1 MIHRCT
7 LCDSNSLYLI
17 YDSGKGVSVTSVSQ
31 IHSGRTQVYYCP
43 SCCHV
48 HTEGMVDTAD
58 YYSEDYN
65 INLSHEDEDQ
75 LYEMNGERKVYR
87 TEHQLN
93 VLTSKIDI
101 DSCTHVLDYGCAKSS
116 MGSKL
121 LELHKTLDLCLFD
134 VSSAYETYWERM
146 VDKGNCAVSETPSH
160 WNNKFDLLTSF
171 FSMEHIVD
179 IRAALKHMISLIADG
194 GKLYAIVPY
203 VLGNIADLVVID
215 HVHHFTQESLK
226 YVLEDTGF
234 CDVQIDKD
242 AHRGALVV
250 IATKGKIQK
259 TVVPVAAPHVET
271 QIRKISEFW
280 TGYANRVRQA
290 ELAVSGA
297 LAIFGAG
304 FYGMFSYVCLI
315 QRERVKMFLDNN
327 TFLQNRKILNV
338 PIVSPTEITPEVEGV
353 LVGLNPTIARNVIA
367 QLPSQITLQR
377 SLFFFD

>member
-1 MIHRCT
+1 MIHRCS
-7 LCDSNSLYLI
+7 LCDSDSLYLI
-17 YDSGKGVSVTSVSQ
+17 YDSDKGVSVTSVSQ
-31 IHSGRTQVYYCP
+31 IHPGRTQVYYCP

-48 HTEGMVDTAD
+48 QTEGIADAAD

-75 LYEMNGERKVYR
+75 LYEMKGEKKTYR

-93 VLTSKIDI
+93 VLVSKIDI
-101 DSCTHVLDYGCAKSS
+101 SSCKHVLDYGCAKSS

-121 LELHKTLDLCLFD
+121 LELHPALDLCLFD

-146 VDKGNCAVSETPSH
+146 VAKENCAVSETPPY

-171 FSMEHIVD
+171 FSMEHIID
-179 IRAALKHMISLIADG
+179 IRSALKHMISLLADD
-194 GKLYAIVPY
+194 GKLYAIVPD

-226 YVLEDTGF
+226 YVLETAGF
-234 CDVQIDKD
+234 CNVKIDKD

-250 IATKGKIQK
+250 TATKGRAQKI
-259 TVVPVAAPHVET
+259 VVPAAAPHVET
-271 QIRKISEFW
+271 EIRKISEFW

-290 ELAVSGA
+290 ESAAPGA

-304 FYGMFSYVCLI
+304 FYGMFSYVCLT

-327 TFLQNRKILNV
+327 TFLQNKTILNV
-338 PIVSPTEITPEVEGV
+338 PVVSPPEIAPEVESI
-353 LVGLNPTIARNVIA
+353 LVGLNPAIARKVIE
-367 QLPSQITLQR
+367 QLPTQVTLQR